1 MVAVLEGTGMKIA
14 IIGAGA
20 GGLAAAYDLA
30 KAGHKV
36 TIYEAEKE
44 VGGLAAGF
52 RDPAWDWSLEK
63 FYHHWFFTDKDLLRL
78 LDEIGTRDKVIFKQP
93 VTSLWHEGKNTPMD
107 KPVTPIALLSRAI
120 NVLRLP
126 ALSILDTLRF
136 GAVGLIVSKIPNG
149 LFLEKHT
156 ADAWMERASGKAAH
170 NLVWRPMLIGKFGPL
185 YDKVNMAWLWARLNK
200 RTAALGMYKGGF
212 QAALED
218 IAEAVRGLGVEICLN
233 TPVQRIAP
241 ADGGLTVTVQ
251 GGEQHFDQALATTG
265 PGLLARLAPDLPE
278 GYRQQLTALRSLG
291 ALCVVLALDRQL
303 MTDGTYWLNLPA
315 RSPDKSTNPFPFL
328 ALVEHTNY
336 MDRQRYGGEHLVYLG
351 DYLPT
356 DHEHFT
362 MGDEALVE
370 RFLPALKN
378 VRPDF
383 ERSWVRRWWVFRAPY
398 AQPVPFVDHSKHIP
412 AIRTPL
418 AGLYLASMSQ
428 VYPWDRGTNYAVEIG
443 RRTAAMMMEDAG

>member
-1 MVAVLEGTGMKIA
+1 MRHA

-20 GGLAAAYDLA
+20 AGLAAAYDLA
-30 KAGHKV
+30 RAGHSV
-36 TIYEAEKE
+36 TIYEAESE

-52 RDPAWDWSLEK
+52 RDPAWEWSLEK
-63 FYHHWFFTDKDLLRL
+63 FYHHWFATDHDILDLLT
-78 LDEIGTRDKVIFKQP
+78 EIGAREKVIFQSP
-93 VTSLWHEGKNTPMD
+93 TTSLWYQGRNYPMD

-126 ALSILDTLRF
+126 AISIFDALRF
-136 GAVGLIVSKIPNG
+136 GLIGLVVSKIPNG
-149 LFLEKHT
+149 RFLEKYT

-185 YDKVNMAWLWARLNK
+185 YDQVNMAWLWARLNK
-200 RTAALGMYKGGF
+200 RTAALGTYEGGF

-218 IAEAVRGLGVEICLN
+218 IASAVRGLGVEIQLS
-233 TPVQRIAP
+233 TPVQGIRP
-241 ADGGLTVTVQ
+241 DGEGLQVTVK
-251 GGEQHFDQALATTG
+251 GNEEHFDQVLATTG

-278 GYRQQLTALRSLG
+278 AYRAQLTGLKSLG
-291 ALCVVLALDRQL
+291 ALAVIVSLDRQL
-303 MTDGTYWLNLPA
+303 MGDGTYWLNLPA
-315 RSPDKSTNPFPFL
+315 QSPEKNGNPFPFL

-336 MDRQRYGGEHLVYLG
+336 MDAAHYGGERLVYLG

-356 DHEHFT
+356 DHAHFT
-362 MGDEALVE
+362 MSDADLLE
-370 RFLPALKN
+370 RFLPSLKN
-378 VRPDF
+378 VNADF
-383 ERSWVRRWWVFRAPY
+383 DRSWIKRWWVFRAPY
-398 AQPVPFVDHSKHIP
+398 AQPVPFVDHSQHIP

-443 RRTAAMMMEDAG
+443 RRTARMMLADAG